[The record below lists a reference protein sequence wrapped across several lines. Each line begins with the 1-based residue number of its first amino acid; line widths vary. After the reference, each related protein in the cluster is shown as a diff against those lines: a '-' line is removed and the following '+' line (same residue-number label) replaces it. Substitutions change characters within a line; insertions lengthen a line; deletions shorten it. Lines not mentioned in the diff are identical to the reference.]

1 MRRFPHA
8 QEAVELVASALILG
22 GPPVA
27 HFEGARTCLHDDAAR
42 VAQGADEILDEVGV
56 ADFDFHCRIAPR
68 SGRNGVAYLTVVNFV
83 AASSP
88 HGKKA
93 KEAAAASASFARS
106 ARKEVRCGH
115 TRPSFA
121 SLTLGFTRPA
131 ASPVQGVR
139 LTHAA
144 ALARVAGR

>member
-8 QEAVELVASALILG
+8 QEAVELVASTLILG

-27 HFEGARTCLHDDAAR
+27 HFEGARPCLHDDAAR

-93 KEAAAASASFARS
+93 KEA
-106 ARKEVRCGH
+106 RCGH

-121 SLTLGFTRPA
+121 SLTLGFIRPA

>member
-8 QEAVELVASALILG
+8 QEAVELVASTLILG

-27 HFEGARTCLHDDAAR
+27 HFEGARPCLHDDAAR

-83 AASSP
+83 AASTPTAQKGEGGGCGIRLLRSISSEGGALRP
-88 HGKKA
+88 HTP
-93 KEAAAASASFARS
+93 FVLRS
-106 ARKEVRCGH
+106 R
-115 TRPSFA
+115 
-121 SLTLGFTRPA
+121 
-131 ASPVQGVR
+131 
-139 LTHAA
+139 
-144 ALARVAGR
+144 